1 VKLAELN
8 KKMKSQNLILG
19 VLAIGAVLAVDGRS
33 ASAAMM
39 ESQIIDYGSASSPV
53 TGGNTVNLAFN
64 KFDPSL
70 GTLTDIILTLSSVDT
85 VQSVVFDPSG
95 GGNGYTG
102 ASVSGGMETVNAL
115 GGLSTSTTSLAAGPF
130 AGVTTGTT
138 TIAGSATQT
147 LSASTHVLPAD
158 FSAYTGGS
166 GTFGVSVV
174 TGTATSSGSP
184 VGNELFF
191 GWNANSYGTVEIE
204 YDFVAAPEPGTWFA
218 GLSVLGVCGVSLLRR
233 KSAVGC

>member
-1 VKLAELN
+1 
-8 KKMKSQNLILG
+8 MKSQNLMLG
-19 VLAIGAVLAVDGRS
+19 ALAIGAVLAAGERS

-39 ESQIIDYGSASSPV
+39 ESQVIDYGSASSPV
-53 TGGNTVNLAFN
+53 TGGSTVNLAFN

-85 VQSVVFDPSG
+85 VQSVVFDPNG
-95 GGNGYTG
+95 GGNGYTA

-130 AGVTTGTT
+130 AGVTTGAN
-138 TIAGSATQT
+138 TIAGSSTQT
-147 LSASTHVLPAD
+147 LSSSAHVLPAN
-158 FSAYTGGS
+158 FSSYTGGT
-166 GTFGVSVV
+166 GNFDVSVV

-191 GWNANSYGTVEIE
+191 GWNANSYGSVEID
-204 YDFVAAPEPGTWFA
+204 YDYIAAPEPGTWFA